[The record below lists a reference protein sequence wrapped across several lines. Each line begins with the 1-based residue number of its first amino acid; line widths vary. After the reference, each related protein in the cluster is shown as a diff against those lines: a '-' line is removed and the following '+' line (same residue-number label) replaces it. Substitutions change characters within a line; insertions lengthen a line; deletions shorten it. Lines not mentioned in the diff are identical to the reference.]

1 MIFDILFVTLQTVI
15 EVKYKRIKDMKVTLL
30 KRSGKREV
38 INRIEL
44 EQVAGLIKTVLLEKS
59 VWDLRSRYH
68 LMQTRRLEDG
78 RIETNWK
85 GGITLPRICFAA
97 DYENRK
103 GEQRMLGY
111 NGLVTVEVNGLQSY
125 EKAVEVRELAKKMPE
140 TMMVFLGASG
150 KSVKIVCRGE
160 LFKEQK
166 ADRKADQMAGQK
178 ADQTTPPD
186 RTPPTQE
193 GKRLPIGEDDI
204 RRFHRN
210 LYETAR
216 RAYQNQFG
224 LDIEYLEPKLER
236 TVYMSADAEMSFN
249 PEARPFYAD
258 TEQHADTQAVVI
270 SDEDDRLMPGRTM
283 TRSYQLNWTFIVD
296 QVLGRYFELPDEER
310 EATLLMQIASM
321 CLDQGIPLAHAQG
334 LTMLH
339 PVFSRDKMLVENI
352 FQTVYSVQL
361 QEDYMKKHKIRPLKS
376 VPDDTI
382 QAMKTEIFLNANF
395 EMRKNLMTGVAE
407 YREKFSDDQRFKPLT
422 EEVRNDM
429 TLRATEL
436 GMKSWDRDVNRF
448 IDSTR
453 IEQYDPVNAWL
464 DKLPEWDG
472 HDYIADLAARVPTDQ
487 PHWEKYL
494 RMWLVGMVAQWR
506 ESDRQLTGNALIPLL
521 IGRQG
526 CGKTRFCKIILPP
539 ELRDYYND
547 KINFKNEFDLNIAL
561 TMFALINIDEF
572 DKTTNSQQIVL
583 KYLLSS
589 AEVKFRPPYGKTI
602 KQFRRYTS
610 FIGTTNQQKPL
621 VDPTGSR
628 RFVCVGIP
636 NGENINFEDT
646 LNHRQ
651 LYAQAL
657 YLFNNNE
664 RFWLDND
671 EIAVLISENAPYQK
685 LNDLVE
691 MIGETFRSPK
701 KGEEARW
708 WSLKEISDHLASRY
722 QNFDPET
729 SFHKIGNALNDVQFN
744 FQSKRTT
751 NHMVYWLMEK

>member
-1 MIFDILFVTLQTVI
+1 
-15 EVKYKRIKDMKVTLL
+15 MKVTLL

-160 LFKEQK
+160 LFKE
-166 ADRKADQMAGQK
+166 ADQKVDLK
-178 ADQTTPPD
+178 ANLTTPPD
-186 RTPPTQE
+186 GTPPTQE
-193 GKRLPIGEDDI
+193 GKGCAERLPKDEDDI

-224 LDIEYLEPKLER
+224 WEIEYLEPRLDR
-236 TVYMSADAEMSFN
+236 TVYMSADAEMGFN

-339 PVFSRDKMLVENI
+339 PVFSRDRMLVENI

-407 YREKFSDDQRFKPLT
+407 YREKFTDDQRFKPLT

-464 DKLPEWDG
+464 EKLPEWDG

-561 TMFALINIDEF
+561 TMFAMINIDEF
-572 DKTTNSQQIVL
+572 DKTTASQQIVL

-602 KQFRRYTS
+602 KQFRR
-610 FIGTTNQQKPL
+610 
-621 VDPTGSR
+621 
-628 RFVCVGIP
+628 
-636 NGENINFEDT
+636 
-646 LNHRQ
+646 
-651 LYAQAL
+651 
-657 YLFNNNE
+657 
-664 RFWLDND
+664 
-671 EIAVLISENAPYQK
+671 
-685 LNDLVE
+685 
-691 MIGETFRSPK
+691 
-701 KGEEARW
+701 
-708 WSLKEISDHLASRY
+708 
-722 QNFDPET
+722 
-729 SFHKIGNALNDVQFN
+729 
-744 FQSKRTT
+744 
-751 NHMVYWLMEK
+751 